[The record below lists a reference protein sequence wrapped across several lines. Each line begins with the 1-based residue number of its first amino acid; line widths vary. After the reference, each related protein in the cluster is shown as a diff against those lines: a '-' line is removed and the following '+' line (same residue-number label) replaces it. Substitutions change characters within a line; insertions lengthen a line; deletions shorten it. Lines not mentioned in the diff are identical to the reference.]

1 MGGSGIG
8 SKSVPEIGKDFPSLN
23 GISLSTGS
31 APPSTSVS
39 LDRGVSSQQLQQPLQ
54 QPLQDVQQIQ
64 LLPPPQ
70 LSENKECEQLDRERP
85 SETEASQ
92 LTAIFRPDEAGE
104 WKERLNAMRQASQN
118 ANARRPD
125 GLGLSD
131 EHFVVGAASWDGRT
145 REDEEDGK
153 EDDEDNDVDE
163 VNVTGEADG
172 GKVWRARKTL
182 RK

>member
-1 MGGSGIG
+1 
-8 SKSVPEIGKDFPSLN
+8 
-23 GISLSTGS
+23 
-31 APPSTSVS
+31 
-39 LDRGVSSQQLQQPLQ
+39 
-54 QPLQDVQQIQ
+54 
-64 LLPPPQ
+64 
-70 LSENKECEQLDRERP
+70 
-85 SETEASQ
+85 
-92 LTAIFRPDEAGE
+92 
-104 WKERLNAMRQASQN
+104 MRQASQN
-118 ANARRPD
+118 ANVRRTD

-131 EHFVVGAASWDGRT
+131 EHFTVGAASWDERT